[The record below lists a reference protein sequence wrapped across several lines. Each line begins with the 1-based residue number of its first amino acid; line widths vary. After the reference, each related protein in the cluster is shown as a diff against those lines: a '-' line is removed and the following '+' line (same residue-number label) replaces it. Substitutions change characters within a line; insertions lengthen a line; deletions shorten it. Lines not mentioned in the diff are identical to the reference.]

1 MNCPICSKKMGKVKE
16 PYSYGDV
23 KLGEFE
29 AEKCSKCSEVFFTEE
44 ASDRIDEKAKQAR
57 LWGIGQKAKIG
68 YSGNSLIIRIPKKIA
83 DFLRLK
89 KGEEIFVR
97 PEGEHK
103 LVVET

>member
-1 MNCPICSKKMGKVKE
+1 MECPICEKKMEKVKE
-16 PYSYGDV
+16 PYIYGNV

-29 AEKCSKCSEVFFTEE
+29 AEKCSNCDEVFFTEE
-44 ASDRIDEKAKQAR
+44 ASDKIDEKAKR
-57 LWGIGQKAKIG
+57 LGIWGIGQKAKIG

-83 DFLRLK
+83 DFLHLK

-97 PEGEHK
+97 PEGENK

>member
-1 MNCPICSKKMGKVKE
+1 MEKVKE
-16 PYSYGDV
+16 IYSYGDV
-23 KLGEFE
+23 NFGEFE
-29 AEKCSKCSEVFFTEE
+29 AEKCGKCNEVFFTEA
-44 ASDRIDEKAKQAR
+44 ASDKIDEKAKQFGI
-57 LWGIGQKAKIG
+57 WGIGQKAKIG
-68 YSGNSLIIRIPKKIA
+68 YSGNSLIIRVPKKIA

>member
-1 MNCPICSKKMGKVKE
+1 MECPICNKKMVKVKE
-16 PYSYGDV
+16 PYSYGNV

-29 AEKCSKCSEVFFTEE
+29 AEKCNNCNEVFFTEE
-44 ASDRIDEKAKQAR
+44 ASDKIDQKAKETGI
-57 LWGIGQKAKIG
+57 WGIGQKAKIG
-68 YSGNSLIIRIPKKIA
+68 YSGNSLILRIPKKIA
-83 DFLRLK
+83 DFLHLK